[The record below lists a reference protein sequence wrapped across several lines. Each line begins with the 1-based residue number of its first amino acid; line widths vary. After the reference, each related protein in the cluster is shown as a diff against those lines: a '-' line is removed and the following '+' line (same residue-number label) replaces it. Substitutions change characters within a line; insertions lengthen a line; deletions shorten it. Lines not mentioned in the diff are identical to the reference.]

1 MLKLRE
7 LRIEKNLTQQAMSK
21 EIGVSRQVYS
31 NWENE
36 INQPDYNFL
45 VKLAD
50 FFGVSTD
57 YLLGRSDELGYV
69 TIQSSP
75 TVPALSANEQKL
87 LNNFRAMRPDLQA
100 YYLKMS
106 ETLIQTPDEIA
117 GNNQKKKA

>member
-69 TIQSSP
+69 TIQSSL

-106 ETLIQTPDEIA
+106 ETLMQTPDEIA

>member
-1 MLKLRE
+1 
-7 LRIEKNLTQQAMSK
+7 MSK

-69 TIQSSP
+69 TIQSSL

-106 ETLIQTPDEIA
+106 ETLMQTPDEIA